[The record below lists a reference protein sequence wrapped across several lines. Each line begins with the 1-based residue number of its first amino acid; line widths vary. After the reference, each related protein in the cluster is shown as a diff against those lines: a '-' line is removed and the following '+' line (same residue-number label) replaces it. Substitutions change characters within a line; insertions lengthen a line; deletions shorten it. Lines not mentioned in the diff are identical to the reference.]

1 MISRRRCKV
10 DCILAP
16 YLSYPGSIIDYH
28 PIHKIYGTKN
38 FTRLFRKIP
47 LDKRQQAIN
56 SYLYEARKRCHDPV
70 LGSVSYI
77 INLETQ
83 VEKLREVITS
93 LEARLYKGPPAQSN
107 PDEHLLFP
115 EKPVE
120 HKEKSIDIEVEV
132 QERPPENSNRYVEL
146 PTDFDSQLVDVEV
159 QASPKYSELLTFTPS
174 SSWVNS
180 ALLDNS
186 ESSSVSNS
194 PNSPLSPTAFIQ
206 PVTQDNPTGSHP
218 TWAEL
223 IRFYQAEHFSNASS
237 QVEGSNNSP
246 MVVEPISTIHPS
258 PETHPYSFFNLSCI
272 NTKRVDTCSSSQSN
286 SSVTW
291 PSRKS

>member
-1 MISRRRCKV
+1 MRRPHINMSKPPLRKKDKACGACMISRRRCKV

-16 YLSYPGSIIDYH
+16 FLSYPGSIIDYH

-93 LEARLYKGPPAQSN
+93 LEARLYKGPP
-107 PDEHLLFP
+107 

-159 QASPKYSELLTFTPS
+159 QASPKYS
-174 SSWVNS
+174 
-180 ALLDNS
+180 
-186 ESSSVSNS
+186 
-194 PNSPLSPTAFIQ
+194 
-206 PVTQDNPTGSHP
+206 
-218 TWAEL
+218 
-223 IRFYQAEHFSNASS
+223 
-237 QVEGSNNSP
+237 
-246 MVVEPISTIHPS
+246 
-258 PETHPYSFFNLSCI
+258 
-272 NTKRVDTCSSSQSN
+272 
-286 SSVTW
+286 
-291 PSRKS
+291 